1 MASLKGSE
9 SMKSNL
15 LMMLLICFQ
24 LSAQAGL
31 VSPIPSTYLET
42 GIPNSHLVSDNIIR
56 SMAPRNEKDLD
67 RLVELGVEKFLIFKI
82 DTNGD
87 VEKQKNLLL
96 TKGYV
101 AKDIL
106 HLPFPWKDVTDYQA
120 VCEMTVE
127 ALNFLKASDSKNQT
141 TIMHCTVGE
150 DRTGYLAGLYKIY
163 SQQSESAEDI
173 FQSEL
178 CDKGY
183 EAGNPKKI
191 FHVVQKVRESLT
203 PAFFGMVDLIER
215 NHGKKLI
222 KLMCKNFQA
231 AKVNFKEFSCKKS
244 KLFN

>member
-1 MASLKGSE
+1 
-9 SMKSNL
+9 MKSQL
-15 LMMLLICFQ
+15 VFILMVLFQ
-24 LSAQAGL
+24 FKAQAGL

-42 GIPNSHLVSDNIIR
+42 GIPNSHLVSENIIR
-56 SMAPRNEKDLD
+56 AMAPRNEKDLD
-67 RLVELGVEKFLIFKI
+67 RLIELGVEKFLIFKI

-106 HLPFPWKDVTDYQA
+106 HLPFPWKDVTDYQY

-127 ALNFLKASDSKNQT
+127 ALNFLKASDSKKQT
-141 TIMHCTVGE
+141 TFMHCTVGE

-163 SQQSESAEDI
+163 SQQSNSAEEV
-173 FQSEL
+173 FANEL

-183 EAGNPKKI
+183 EAGNPKKV
-191 FHVVQKVRESLT
+191 FHVVQKVKESLT
-203 PAFFGMVDLIER
+203 PAFFGMVDLIEKNR
-215 NHGKKLI
+215 GKKLT
-222 KLMCKNFQA
+222 KTMCKNFQA